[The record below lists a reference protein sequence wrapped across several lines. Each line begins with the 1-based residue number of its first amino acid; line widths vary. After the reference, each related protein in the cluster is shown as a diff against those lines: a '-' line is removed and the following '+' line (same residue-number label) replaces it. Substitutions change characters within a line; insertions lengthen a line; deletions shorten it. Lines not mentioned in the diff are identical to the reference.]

1 MSEFYVYTIT
11 SMDSGEVLY
20 VGKGRGFRWKQ
31 SLKRIETISS
41 TQCEVFI
48 ENVSSNELALK
59 KETKLIQSLSPT
71 YNKRVSW
78 RKIKTGSSLTK
89 LSVTVPFEFDLVSTT
104 KTHAG
109 FNYELVQIG
118 DNLFKLLITKSG
130 EGFETAEFSLST
142 KRDGILR
149 ITTNGTGVTEPSKTS
164 SIEHKLVYDYVIAAL
179 SSVQNLL
186 NILGYDF
193 TVYVTKAEYNEVR
206 FGFESNPVYGT
217 CKVLDYFTG
226 ICGRVE
232 RAKTKALGVANCLNF
247 KFKDYVSKTTGL
259 PCGVTFN
266 KQAGTYNI
274 FSLSLYRKDLE
285 VMDRDAEGRAGELE
299 KDSMGLVKNRMRVES
314 HIFPPMFYRGRAKK
328 FKQIFLGVD
337 LERMSKKEEDMQKYF
352 GSVRFLEDSQATVE
366 TLKQC
371 IAEISYQLGLH
382 LIFAAESPKEVYS
395 RMTEG
400 ASEEELE
407 LARIWKSGKEIT
419 PEVVGMPKNKFYD
432 LVNSIEERVGFLP
445 TKVPVSTFN
454 WIRSSLMYS
463 MLTEKEHDL
472 MCALDNTLLGSSEYG
487 KSGKIMLEL
496 KKKAADR
503 ATASLES
510 MRVAAK
516 SFGML
521 KS

>member
-1 MSEFYVYTIT
+1 MTKIIRSNLHRHVVVDKSEAAL
-11 SMDSGEVLY
+11 DSYSALAIPRTMANEVIL
-20 VGKGRGFRWKQ
+20 VLRRTKGKGG
-31 SLKRIETISS
+31 
-41 TQCEVFI
+41 
-48 ENVSSNELALK
+48 
-59 KETKLIQSLSPT
+59 
-71 YNKRVSW
+71 
-78 RKIKTGSSLTK
+78 
-89 LSVTVPFEFDLVSTT
+89 
-104 KTHAG
+104 
-109 FNYELVQIG
+109 
-118 DNLFKLLITKSG
+118 G
-130 EGFETAEFSLST
+130 EGFLYIQGKLPGSKIFFKMEINDSEVVQLHASYCPQKWDSGQNVLPLVRTDGGLPRSLA
-142 KRDGILR
+142 DI
-149 ITTNGTGVTEPSKTS
+149 V
-164 SIEHKLVYDYVIAAL
+164 KLPFVEL
-179 SSVQNLL
+179 SNLL
-186 NILGYDF
+186 EAKKSNKSAQWVRDNLKNIRWQKLDF
-193 TVYVTKAEYNEVR
+193 ATYTRIVDDCQTIMD
-206 FGFESNPVYGT
+206 FI
-217 CKVLDYFTG
+217 TG

-285 VMDRDAEGRAGELE
+285 VMDRDAEGRAGEIE

-352 GSVRFLEDSQATVE
+352 GSVRFLEDSKATVE
-366 TLKQC
+366 TLKKC

-382 LIFAAESPKEVYS
+382 LIFAAESPKEVY
-395 RMTEG
+395 RKMTEG

-407 LARIWKSGKEIT
+407 IARIWKAGKEIT

-472 MCALDNTLLGSSEYG
+472 MCALDNTMLGSSEYG